1 MTNRVDTPS
10 ISSDLSDEESQRLF
24 NESVKEC
31 VEVLEGKR
39 GDGLDR
45 ALTARDLAQA
55 GILTISPASLYSGG
69 SSSGISFGKVSDV
82 VEFPTTPTNLV
93 VSGAFTNLLLVW
105 DKATYQGYSHTEVWR
120 YDTNDITSAVK
131 IATSSHN
138 MYSDP
143 VEPNSSFFYW
153 VRFVNTKDQ
162 KGSFNQTSGTAG
174 ITDKKVSTL
183 ISELNDH
190 IPADVLVLDDGT
202 VAGATPF
209 ITVYGDGLTIDDG
222 DPATQYLNTT
232 KAWQVANHPDG
243 RWFAAGTYIQAAMIA
258 DASIDMAKIHDLQV
272 DFVHVT
278 GTLSAAQVSAITVT
292 GEMIEAG
299 AVLRAPVIQG
309 GTISAGIEIFSP
321 VIRGGTIEGV
331 LILAGAVGLQ
341 TEFGGNHYGYNTSV
355 IMDNTASGS
364 GTVIVQGNI
373 KPYNYYLT
381 AGPANPL
388 KSPSSNLWRYRRQYV
403 SPNFSGTVAMT
414 RLGGLINSNYVST
427 QTQCVV
433 NLSVKQSY
441 NGAAISSHSFTITSF
456 NSGDDS
462 NKSRTLTGSN
472 GGFNYSLT
480 YQYRTEQGSDG
491 YTTWKYHMA
500 LTHTMS
506 FTITP
511 SGTVA
516 FNNNTSTGMAGQVS
530 VSSIATAHCSI
541 GSRGLRIWDTAEND
555 Y

>member
-1 MTNRVDTPS
+1 MADRIDTAS
-10 ISSDLSDEESQRLF
+10 ISADLTDEESQSLF
-24 NESVKEC
+24 NEAVKEC

-39 GDGLDR
+39 GDGMDR
-45 ALTARDLAQA
+45 ALTARDLQKA
-55 GILTISPASLYSGG
+55 GILTVSTASLSSGG
-69 SSSGISFGKVSDV
+69 SSSGIAFGKVSDV

-105 DKATYQGYSHTEVWR
+105 DKATFQGYSHTEVWR

-143 VEPNSSFFYW
+143 VEPNSSLFYW

-162 KGSFNQTSGTAG
+162 KGSYNQTSGTAG
-174 ITDKKVSTL
+174 VTDKKVSTL

-190 IPADVLVLDDGT
+190 IPANVLVLDDGT

-209 ITVYGDGLTIDDG
+209 ITVYGDGLAIGSDS
-222 DPATQYLNTT
+222 TQYLNKT

-258 DASIDMAKIHDLQV
+258 DASIEMAKIHDLQV

-309 GTISAGIEIFSP
+309 GTISAGIEIYSP
-321 VIRGGTIEGV
+321 VIRGGSIEGV
-331 LILAGAVGLQ
+331 LILAGAIGLQ
-341 TEFGGNHYGYNTSV
+341 TENGGSHYAYNTSV
-355 IMDNTASGS
+355 VMDTTASGT
-364 GTVIVQGNI
+364 GTVTVQGSI

-381 AGPANPL
+381 APPTVIL
-388 KSPSSNLWRYRRQYV
+388 KSPASNLWRYRRQNV

-427 QTQCVV
+427 QTHCTV
-433 NLSVKQSY
+433 NLYIKQKS
-441 NGAAISSHSFTITSF
+441 GGSTISSKSFAITSF
-456 NSGDDS
+456 HNGNDS
-462 NKSRTLTGSN
+462 NKTRTLTGSN
-472 GGFNYSLT
+472 GGYNYSLT
-480 YQYRTEQGSDG
+480 YQYRTEQGTDG
-491 YTTWKYHMA
+491 HTTWNYHMA
-500 LTHTMS
+500 LSHTMS
-506 FTITP
+506 FTMTP
-511 SGTVA
+511 SSTVA
-516 FNNNTSTGMAGQVS
+516 FNDSSSAGMVAQVTVTG
-530 VSSIATAHCSI
+530 IATAHCSI
-541 GSRGLRIWDTAEND
+541 GTKGLRIWDTAEND

>member
-55 GILTISPASLYSGG
+55 GILTVSTASLSSGG

-105 DKATYQGYSHTEVWR
+105 DKATFQGYSHTEVWR

-143 VEPNSSFFYW
+143 VEPNSSLFYW
-153 VRFVNTKDQ
+153 VRFVNTNNQ
-162 KGSFNQTSGTAG
+162 KGSYNQTSGTAG
-174 ITDKKVSTL
+174 VTDKKVSTL

-190 IPADVLVLDDGT
+190 IPANVLVLDDGT

-209 ITVYGDGLTIDDG
+209 ITVYGDGLAIGADS
-222 DPATQYLNTT
+222 TQYLNKT

-258 DASIDMAKIHDLQV
+258 DASIEMAKIHDLQV
-272 DFVHVT
+272 DFVNVT
-278 GTLSAAQVSAITVT
+278 GTLSAAQVSAINVT

-309 GTISAGIEIFSP
+309 GTISAGIEIYSP
-321 VIRGGTIEGV
+321 VIRGGSIEGV
-331 LILAGAVGLQ
+331 LILAGAIGLQ
-341 TEFGGNHYGYNTSV
+341 TENGGSHYAYNTSV
-355 IMDNTASGS
+355 VMDTTASGT
-364 GTVIVQGNI
+364 GTVTVQGSI

-381 AGPANPL
+381 APPTVIL
-388 KSPSSNLWRYRRQYV
+388 KSPASNLWRYRRQNV

-427 QTQCVV
+427 QTHCTV
-433 NLSVKQSY
+433 NLYIKQKS
-441 NGAAISSHSFTITSF
+441 GGSTISSKSFAITSF
-456 NSGDDS
+456 HNGNDS
-462 NKSRTLTGSN
+462 NKTRTLTGSN
-472 GGFNYSLT
+472 GGYNYSLT
-480 YQYRTEQGSDG
+480 YQYRTEQGTDG
-491 YTTWKYHMA
+491 HTTWNYHMA
-500 LTHTMS
+500 LSHTMS
-506 FTITP
+506 FTMTP
-511 SGTVA
+511 SSTVA
-516 FNNNTSTGMAGQVS
+516 FNDSSSTGMVAQVS
-530 VSSIATAHCSI
+530 VTGIATAHCSI
-541 GSRGLRIWDTAEND
+541 GTKGLRIWDTAEND

>member
-1 MTNRVDTPS
+1 MADRIDTAS
-10 ISSDLSDEESQRLF
+10 ISADLTDEESQSLF
-24 NESVKEC
+24 NEAVKEC

-39 GDGLDR
+39 GDGMDR
-45 ALTARDLAQA
+45 ALTARDLQKA
-55 GILTISPASLYSGG
+55 GILTVSTASLSSGG
-69 SSSGISFGKVSDV
+69 SSSGIAFGKVSDV

-105 DKATYQGYSHTEVWR
+105 DKATFQGYSHTEVWR

-143 VEPNSSFFYW
+143 VEPNSSLFYW
-153 VRFVNTKDQ
+153 VRFVNTNNQ
-162 KGSFNQTSGTAG
+162 KGSYNQTSGTAG
-174 ITDKKVSTL
+174 VTDKKVSTL

-190 IPADVLVLDDGT
+190 IPANVLVLDDGT

-209 ITVYGDGLTIDDG
+209 ITVYGDGLAIGADS
-222 DPATQYLNTT
+222 TQYLNKT

-258 DASIDMAKIHDLQV
+258 DASIEMAKIHDLQV

-309 GTISAGIEIFSP
+309 GTISAGIEIYSP

-331 LILAGAVGLQ
+331 LILAGAIGLQ
-341 TEFGGNHYGYNTSV
+341 TENGGSHYAYNTSV
-355 IMDNTASGS
+355 VMDTTASGT
-364 GTVIVQGNI
+364 GTVTVQGSI

-381 AGPANPL
+381 APPTVIL
-388 KSPSSNLWRYRRQYV
+388 KSPASNLWRYRRQNV

-427 QTQCVV
+427 QTHCTV
-433 NLSVKQSY
+433 NLYIKQKS
-441 NGAAISSHSFTITSF
+441 GGSTISSKSFAITSF
-456 NSGDDS
+456 HNGNDS
-462 NKSRTLTGSN
+462 NKTRTLTGSN
-472 GGFNYSLT
+472 GGYNYSLT
-480 YQYRTEQGSDG
+480 YQYRTEQGTDG
-491 YTTWKYHMA
+491 HTTWNYHMA
-500 LTHTMS
+500 LSHTMS
-506 FTITP
+506 FTMTP
-511 SGTVA
+511 SSTVA
-516 FNNNTSTGMAGQVS
+516 FNDSSSAGMVAQVTVTG
-530 VSSIATAHCSI
+530 IATAHCSI
-541 GSRGLRIWDTAEND
+541 GTKGLRIWDTAEND

>member
-1 MTNRVDTPS
+1 MADRIDTAS
-10 ISSDLSDEESQRLF
+10 ISADLTDEESQSLF
-24 NESVKEC
+24 NEAVKEC

-39 GDGLDR
+39 GDGMDR
-45 ALTARDLAQA
+45 ALTARDLQKA
-55 GILTISPASLYSGG
+55 GILTVSTASLSSGG
-69 SSSGISFGKVSDV
+69 SSSGIAFGKVSDV

-105 DKATYQGYSHTEVWR
+105 DKATFQGYSHTEVWR

-143 VEPNSSFFYW
+143 VEPNSSLFYW

-162 KGSFNQTSGTAG
+162 KGSYNQTSGTAG
-174 ITDKKVSTL
+174 VTDKKVSTL

-190 IPADVLVLDDGT
+190 IPANVLVLDDGT

-209 ITVYGDGLTIDDG
+209 ITVYGDGLAIGADS
-222 DPATQYLNTT
+222 TQYLNKT

-258 DASIDMAKIHDLQV
+258 DASIEMAKIHDLQV
-272 DFVHVT
+272 DFVNVT
-278 GTLSAAQVSAITVT
+278 GTLSAAQVSAINVT

-309 GTISAGIEIFSP
+309 GTISAGIEIYSP
-321 VIRGGTIEGV
+321 VIRGGSIEGV
-331 LILAGAVGLQ
+331 LILAGAIGLQ
-341 TEFGGNHYGYNTSV
+341 TENGGSHYAYNTSV
-355 IMDNTASGS
+355 VMDTTASGT
-364 GTVIVQGNI
+364 GTVTVQGSI

-381 AGPANPL
+381 APPTVIL
-388 KSPSSNLWRYRRQYV
+388 KSPASNLWRYRRQNV

-427 QTQCVV
+427 QTHCTV
-433 NLSVKQSY
+433 NLYIKQKS
-441 NGAAISSHSFTITSF
+441 GGSTISSKSFAITSF
-456 NSGDDS
+456 HNGNDS
-462 NKSRTLTGSN
+462 NKTRTLTGSN
-472 GGFNYSLT
+472 GGYNYSLT

-491 YTTWKYHMA
+491 YTTYNYHMA
-500 LTHTMS
+500 LSHTMS
-506 FTITP
+506 FTMTP
-511 SGTVA
+511 SSTVA
-516 FNNNTSTGMAGQVS
+516 FNDSSSAGMVAQVTVTG
-530 VSSIATAHCSI
+530 IATAHCSI
-541 GSRGLRIWDTAEND
+541 GTKGLRIWDTAEND

>member
-55 GILTISPASLYSGG
+55 GILTVSTASLASGG

-93 VSGAFTNLLLVW
+93 ISGAFTNLLLVW
-105 DKATYQGYSHTEVWR
+105 DKPTFQGYAHTEIWR
-120 YDTNDITSAVK
+120 YDTNDIASAVK

-209 ITVYGDGLTIDDG
+209 ITVYGDGLAIGSDS
-222 DPATQYLNTT
+222 TQYLNKT
-232 KAWQVANHPDG
+232 KAWQVANHPYG

-309 GTISAGIEIFSP
+309 GTISAGMEIFSP
-321 VIRGGTIEGV
+321 SIRGGTIEGV

-341 TEFGGNHYGYNTSV
+341 TEFGGNHYAYNTSV
-355 IMDNTASGS
+355 VMDTTASGT
-364 GTVIVQGNI
+364 GTVTVQGDI

-381 AGPANPL
+381 AGPANVL
-388 KSPSSNLWRYRRQYV
+388 KSPASNLWRYRRQNV
-403 SPNFSGTVAMT
+403 SPSFSGTVAMT

-427 QTQCVV
+427 QTQCTV
-433 NLSVKQSY
+433 NLYIKQKSG
-441 NGAAISSHSFTITSF
+441 GATISSKSFAITSF

-462 NKSRTLTGSN
+462 NKTRTLTGSN
-472 GGFNYSLT
+472 GGYNYSLT
-480 YQYRTEQGSDG
+480 YQYRTEQGTDG
-491 YTTWKYHMA
+491 HTTWNYHMA

-506 FTITP
+506 FTMTP

-516 FNNNTSTGMAGQVS
+516 FNDSSSPGMVAQVS
-530 VSSIATAHCSI
+530 VTGIATAHCSI
-541 GSRGLRIWDTAEND
+541 GTKGLRIRDTAEND

>member
-55 GILTISPASLYSGG
+55 GILTVSTASLSSGG

-105 DKATYQGYSHTEVWR
+105 DKATFQGYSHTEVWR

-162 KGSFNQTSGTAG
+162 KGSYNQTSGTAG
-174 ITDKKVSTL
+174 VTDKKVSTL

-190 IPADVLVLDDGT
+190 IPANVLVLDDGT

-209 ITVYGDGLTIDDG
+209 ITVYGDGLAIGADS
-222 DPATQYLNTT
+222 TQYLNKT

-258 DASIDMAKIHDLQV
+258 DASIEMAKIHDLQV
-272 DFVHVT
+272 DFVNVT
-278 GTLSAAQVSAITVT
+278 GTLSAAQVSAINVT

-309 GTISAGIEIFSP
+309 GTISAGIEIYSP
-321 VIRGGTIEGV
+321 VIRGGSIEGV
-331 LILAGAVGLQ
+331 LILAGAIGLQ
-341 TEFGGNHYGYNTSV
+341 TENGGSHYAYNTSV
-355 IMDNTASGS
+355 VMDTTASGT
-364 GTVIVQGNI
+364 GTVTVQGSI

-381 AGPANPL
+381 APPTVIL
-388 KSPSSNLWRYRRQYV
+388 KSPASNLWRYRRQNV

-427 QTQCVV
+427 QTHCTV
-433 NLSVKQSY
+433 NLYIKQKS
-441 NGAAISSHSFTITSF
+441 GGSTISSKSFAITSF
-456 NSGDDS
+456 HNGNDS
-462 NKSRTLTGSN
+462 NKTRTLTGSN
-472 GGFNYSLT
+472 GGYNYSLT
-480 YQYRTEQGSDG
+480 YQYRTEQGTDG
-491 YTTWKYHMA
+491 HTTWNYHMA
-500 LTHTMS
+500 LSHTMS
-506 FTITP
+506 FTMTP
-511 SGTVA
+511 SSTVA
-516 FNNNTSTGMAGQVS
+516 FNDSSSAGMVAQVTVTG
-530 VSSIATAHCSI
+530 IATAHCSI
-541 GSRGLRIWDTAEND
+541 GTKGLRIWDTAEND

>member
-1 MTNRVDTPS
+1 MADRIDTAS
-10 ISSDLSDEESQRLF
+10 ISADLTDEESQSLF
-24 NESVKEC
+24 NEAVKEC

-39 GDGLDR
+39 GDGMDR
-45 ALTARDLAQA
+45 ALTARDLQKA
-55 GILTISPASLYSGG
+55 GILTVSTASLSSGG
-69 SSSGISFGKVSDV
+69 SSSGIAFGKVSDV

-105 DKATYQGYSHTEVWR
+105 DKATFQGYSHTEVWR

-143 VEPNSSFFYW
+143 VEPNSSLFYW
-153 VRFVNTKDQ
+153 VRFVNTNNQ
-162 KGSFNQTSGTAG
+162 KGSYNQTSGTAG
-174 ITDKKVSTL
+174 VTDKKVSTL

-190 IPADVLVLDDGT
+190 IPANVLVLDDGT

-209 ITVYGDGLTIDDG
+209 ITVYGDGLAIGADS
-222 DPATQYLNTT
+222 TQYLNKT

-258 DASIDMAKIHDLQV
+258 DASIEMAKIHDLQV
-272 DFVHVT
+272 DFVNVT

-309 GTISAGIEIFSP
+309 GTISAGIEIYSP
-321 VIRGGTIEGV
+321 VIRGGSIEGV
-331 LILAGAVGLQ
+331 LILAGAIGLQ
-341 TEFGGNHYGYNTSV
+341 TENGGSHYAYNTSV
-355 IMDNTASGS
+355 VMDTTASGT
-364 GTVIVQGNI
+364 GTVTVQGSI

-381 AGPANPL
+381 APPTVIL
-388 KSPSSNLWRYRRQYV
+388 KSPASNLWRYRRQNV

-427 QTQCVV
+427 QTHCTV
-433 NLSVKQSY
+433 NLYIKQKS
-441 NGAAISSHSFTITSF
+441 GGSTISSKSFAITSF
-456 NSGDDS
+456 HNGNDS
-462 NKSRTLTGSN
+462 NKTRTLTGSN
-472 GGFNYSLT
+472 GGYNYSLT
-480 YQYRTEQGSDG
+480 YQYRTEQGTDG
-491 YTTWKYHMA
+491 HTTWNYHMA
-500 LTHTMS
+500 LSHTMS
-506 FTITP
+506 FTMTP
-511 SGTVA
+511 SSTVA
-516 FNNNTSTGMAGQVS
+516 FNDSSSAGMVAQVTVTG
-530 VSSIATAHCSI
+530 IATAHCSI
-541 GSRGLRIWDTAEND
+541 GTKGLRIWDTAEND

>member
-1 MTNRVDTPS
+1 MADRIDTAS
-10 ISSDLSDEESQRLF
+10 ISADLTDEESQSLF
-24 NESVKEC
+24 NEAVKEC

-39 GDGLDR
+39 GDGMDR
-45 ALTARDLAQA
+45 ALTARDLQKA
-55 GILTISPASLYSGG
+55 GILTVSTASLSSGG
-69 SSSGISFGKVSDV
+69 SSSGIAFGKVSDV

-105 DKATYQGYSHTEVWR
+105 DKATFQGYSHTEVWR

-143 VEPNSSFFYW
+143 VEPNSSLFYW
-153 VRFVNTKDQ
+153 VRFVNTNNQ
-162 KGSFNQTSGTAG
+162 KGSYNQTSGTAG
-174 ITDKKVSTL
+174 VTDKKVSTL

-190 IPADVLVLDDGT
+190 IPANVLVLDDGT

-209 ITVYGDGLTIDDG
+209 ITVYGDGLAIGSDS
-222 DPATQYLNTT
+222 TQYLNKT

-258 DASIDMAKIHDLQV
+258 DASIEMAKIHDLQV

-278 GTLSAAQVSAITVT
+278 GTLSAAQVSAINVT

-309 GTISAGIEIFSP
+309 GTISAGIEIYSP
-321 VIRGGTIEGV
+321 VIRGGSIEGV
-331 LILAGAVGLQ
+331 LILAGAIGLQ
-341 TEFGGNHYGYNTSV
+341 TENGGSHYAYNTSV
-355 IMDNTASGS
+355 VMDTTASGT
-364 GTVIVQGNI
+364 GTVTVQGSI

-381 AGPANPL
+381 APPTVIL
-388 KSPSSNLWRYRRQYV
+388 KSPASNLWRYRRQNV

-427 QTQCVV
+427 QTHCTV
-433 NLSVKQSY
+433 NLYIKQKS
-441 NGAAISSHSFTITSF
+441 GGSTISSKSFAITSF
-456 NSGDDS
+456 HNGNDS
-462 NKSRTLTGSN
+462 NKTRTLTGSN
-472 GGFNYSLT
+472 GGYNYSLT
-480 YQYRTEQGSDG
+480 YQYRTEQGTDG
-491 YTTWKYHMA
+491 HTTWNYHMA
-500 LTHTMS
+500 LSHTMS
-506 FTITP
+506 FTMTP
-511 SGTVA
+511 SSTVA
-516 FNNNTSTGMAGQVS
+516 FNDSSSAGMVAQVTVTG
-530 VSSIATAHCSI
+530 IATAHCSI
-541 GSRGLRIWDTAEND
+541 GTKGLRIWDTAEND

>member
-1 MTNRVDTPS
+1 MADRIDTAS
-10 ISSDLSDEESQRLF
+10 ISADLTDEESQSLF
-24 NESVKEC
+24 NEAVKEC

-39 GDGLDR
+39 GDGMDR
-45 ALTARDLAQA
+45 ALTARDLQKA
-55 GILTISPASLYSGG
+55 GILTVSTASLSSGG
-69 SSSGISFGKVSDV
+69 SSSGIAFGKVSDV

-105 DKATYQGYSHTEVWR
+105 DKATFQGYSHTEVWR

-143 VEPNSSFFYW
+143 VEPNSSLFYW
-153 VRFVNTKDQ
+153 VRFVNTNNQ
-162 KGSFNQTSGTAG
+162 KGSYNQTSGTAG
-174 ITDKKVSTL
+174 VTDKKVSTL

-190 IPADVLVLDDGT
+190 IPANVLVLDDGT

-209 ITVYGDGLTIDDG
+209 ITVYGDGLAIGADS
-222 DPATQYLNTT
+222 TQYLNKT

-258 DASIDMAKIHDLQV
+258 DASIEMAKIHDLQV

-309 GTISAGIEIFSP
+309 GTISAGIEIYSP
-321 VIRGGTIEGV
+321 VIRGGSIEGV
-331 LILAGAVGLQ
+331 LILAGAIGLQ
-341 TEFGGNHYGYNTSV
+341 TENGGSHYAYNTSV
-355 IMDNTASGS
+355 VMDTTASGT
-364 GTVIVQGNI
+364 GTVTVQGSI

-381 AGPANPL
+381 APPTVIL
-388 KSPSSNLWRYRRQYV
+388 KSPASNLWRYRRQNV

-427 QTQCVV
+427 QTHCTV
-433 NLSVKQSY
+433 NLYIKQKS
-441 NGAAISSHSFTITSF
+441 GGSTISSKSFAITSF
-456 NSGDDS
+456 HNGNDS
-462 NKSRTLTGSN
+462 NKTRTLTGSN
-472 GGFNYSLT
+472 GGYNYSLT
-480 YQYRTEQGSDG
+480 YQYRTEQGTDG
-491 YTTWKYHMA
+491 HTTWNYHMA
-500 LTHTMS
+500 LSHTMS
-506 FTITP
+506 FTMTP
-511 SGTVA
+511 SSTVA
-516 FNNNTSTGMAGQVS
+516 FNDSSSAGMVAQVTVTG
-530 VSSIATAHCSI
+530 IATAHCSI
-541 GSRGLRIWDTAEND
+541 GTKGLRIWDTAEND

>member
-55 GILTISPASLYSGG
+55 GILTVSTASLASGG

-105 DKATYQGYSHTEVWR
+105 DKATYQGYAHTEVWR
-120 YDTNDITSAVK
+120 YDTNDIASAVK

-153 VRFVNTKDQ
+153 VRFVNTKNQ

-209 ITVYGDGLTIDDG
+209 ITVYGDGLAIGSDS
-222 DPATQYLNTT
+222 TQYLDKT

>member
-1 MTNRVDTPS
+1 MADRIDTAS
-10 ISSDLSDEESQRLF
+10 ISADLTDEESQSLF
-24 NESVKEC
+24 NEAVKEC

-39 GDGLDR
+39 GDGMDR
-45 ALTARDLAQA
+45 ALTARDLQKA
-55 GILTISPASLYSGG
+55 GILTVSTASLSSGG
-69 SSSGISFGKVSDV
+69 SSSGIAFGKVSDV

-105 DKATYQGYSHTEVWR
+105 DKATFQGYSHTEVWR

-143 VEPNSSFFYW
+143 VEPNSSLFYW
-153 VRFVNTKDQ
+153 VRFVNTNNQ
-162 KGSFNQTSGTAG
+162 KGSYNQTSGTAG
-174 ITDKKVSTL
+174 VTDKKVSTL

-190 IPADVLVLDDGT
+190 IPANVLVLDDGT

-209 ITVYGDGLTIDDG
+209 ITVYGDGLAIGSDS
-222 DPATQYLNTT
+222 TQYLNKT

-258 DASIDMAKIHDLQV
+258 DASIEMAKIHDLQV

-309 GTISAGIEIFSP
+309 GTISAGIEIYSP
-321 VIRGGTIEGV
+321 VIRGGSIEGV
-331 LILAGAVGLQ
+331 LILAGAIGLQ
-341 TEFGGNHYGYNTSV
+341 TENGGSHYAYNTSV
-355 IMDNTASGS
+355 VMDTTASGT
-364 GTVIVQGNI
+364 GTVTVQGSI

-381 AGPANPL
+381 APPTVIL
-388 KSPSSNLWRYRRQYV
+388 KSPASNLWRYRRQNV

-427 QTQCVV
+427 QTHCTV
-433 NLSVKQSY
+433 NLYIKQKS
-441 NGAAISSHSFTITSF
+441 GGSTISSKSFAITSF
-456 NSGDDS
+456 HNGNDS
-462 NKSRTLTGSN
+462 NKTRTLTGSN
-472 GGFNYSLT
+472 GGYNYSLT
-480 YQYRTEQGSDG
+480 YQYRTEQGTDG
-491 YTTWKYHMA
+491 HTTWNYHMA
-500 LTHTMS
+500 LSHTMS
-506 FTITP
+506 FTMTP
-511 SGTVA
+511 SSTVA
-516 FNNNTSTGMAGQVS
+516 FNDSSSAGMVAQVTVTG
-530 VSSIATAHCSI
+530 IATAHCSI
-541 GSRGLRIWDTAEND
+541 GTKGLRIWDTAEND